1 MSCTARTSTQP
12 VSTQGNSAAMRTASS
27 ISSASIRLKPASIS
41 LVSVNGPSTTVR
53 RPLRTRTAQPRDP
66 AYRAGKLFL
75 IPFFVVHF
83 GMLTYIH
90 GVLVLALFGPKG
102 TAPFDLLGTVPQAI
116 RANHLG
122 WAVVSLV
129 VSHGL
134 SLYWNYL
141 GNGEYQRASLN
152 ALMMQ
157 PYSRVVVLHLTV
169 LFGGWIVMAV
179 GSPLLAL
186 VLLAVVKTAADLRAH
201 TAERRKFA
209 A

>member
-1 MSCTARTSTQP
+1 LLGWKVFPLVLLYWLENVVVGGFNVAR
-12 VSTQGNSAAMRTASS
+12 
-27 ISSASIRLKPASIS
+27 L
-41 LVSVNGPSTTVR
+41 L
-53 RPLRTRTAQPRDP
+53 LAQPREP
-66 AYRAGKLFL
+66 AYWAGKLFL

-83 GMLTYIH
+83 GMFTYIH
-90 GVLVLALFGPKG
+90 GVLVVALFGPKG

-134 SLYWNYL
+134 SFYLNYL